1 MKTINVS
8 EANRRFSWLLR
19 EVARGEVYTVLSRG
33 KPVASIAPA
42 GDDASQRRK
51 AKADLL
57 ERLNRQAVTGD
68 RDWTRDELYRD
79 HRSTK

>member
-1 MKTINVS
+1 MKTINAS
-8 EANRRFSWLLR
+8 EANRRFSKLLR
-19 EVARGEVYTVLSRG
+19 DVARGEVYTVVSRG
-33 KPVASIAPA
+33 KPVASIAPT
-42 GDDASQRRK
+42 GKEASERKK

-79 HRSTK
+79 

>member
-1 MKTINVS
+1 MKTINAS
-8 EANRRFSWLLR
+8 EANRRFSKLLR
-19 EVARGEVYTVLSRG
+19 EVARGEVYTVVSRG

-42 GDDASQRRK
+42 GEETSGRKK

-68 RDWTRDELYRD
+68 RDWSRDELYRD
-79 HRSTK
+79 

>member
-1 MKTINVS
+1 MKTINAS

-19 EVARGEVYTVLSRG
+19 KVARGEVYTVVSRG

-42 GDDASQRRK
+42 GEDVSQRRE

-57 ERLNRQAVTGD
+57 ERLNRQAVTGE

-79 HRSTK
+79 

>member
-1 MKTINVS
+1 MKTINAS

-19 EVARGEVYTVLSRG
+19 EVARGEVYTVVSRG
-33 KPVASIAPA
+33 KPVASIAPT
-42 GDDASQRRK
+42 GEETSQRRK
-51 AKADLL
+51 AKSDLL

-79 HRSTK
+79 

>member
-1 MKTINVS
+1 MKTINAS
-8 EANRRFSWLLR
+8 EANRRFSKLLR
-19 EVARGEVYTVLSRG
+19 DVARGEVYTVVSRG
-33 KPVASIAPA
+33 KPVASIAPVSEK
-42 GDDASQRRK
+42 ASQRRR

-79 HRSTK
+79 

>member
-1 MKTINVS
+1 MKTINAS
-8 EANRRFSWLLR
+8 EANRRFSRLLR
-19 EVARGEVYTVLSRG
+19 DVARGEVYTVVSRG
-33 KPVASIAPA
+33 KPVASIAPT
-42 GDDASQRRK
+42 GEEASRRRK

-79 HRSTK
+79 

>member
-1 MKTINVS
+1 MKTINAS
-8 EANRRFSWLLR
+8 EANRLFSKLLR
-19 EVARGEVYTVLSRG
+19 EVARGEVYTVVFRG

-42 GDDASQRRK
+42 GKDASQRRK

-57 ERLNRQAVTGD
+57 ERLNRQAVTCE

-79 HRSTK
+79 